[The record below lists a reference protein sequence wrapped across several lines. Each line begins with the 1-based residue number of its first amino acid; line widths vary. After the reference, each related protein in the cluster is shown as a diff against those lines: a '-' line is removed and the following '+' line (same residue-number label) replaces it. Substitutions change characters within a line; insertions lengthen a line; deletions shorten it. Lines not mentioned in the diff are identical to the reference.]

1 MGEVRSPVVLLRS
14 VVREPLLCEDRR
26 WILATTHSGHNP
38 LLTRVSVT
46 YTLIWKQRL
55 KGFPVG
61 TSAVSFLAPAKLNL
75 SLQVFGK
82 RPDGYHH
89 IRSVIVPVSLYD
101 DVTVEEAPA
110 GISVECDAPGVPTDA
125 ANNCHKAAAL
135 FLAWAGTPA
144 GVRIRIRKA
153 IPAESGLGGGSSD
166 AAAALKGLIAL
177 TGKHPPPEALLAM
190 AVRVGADVPFFLPG
204 GAALVEGF
212 GERLTPLPWNVP
224 FHAVIVRPA
233 FGLSTREGYARLGRE
248 PGDPP
253 LVAPSRRFGR
263 FRTWW
268 PSSGTISKRRGGPRI
283 RRSRRSGGNWCPRER
298 RRRGSREA
306 DRRCSASSCRKT
318 RRGRRGENCRQAT
331 TGEKGDGSSSREAS
345 SVASRK

>member
-1 MGEVRSPVVLLRS
+1 M
-14 VVREPLLCEDRR
+14 
-26 WILATTHSGHNP
+26 A
-38 LLTRVSVT
+38 
-46 YTLIWKQRL
+46 
-55 KGFPVG
+55 
-61 TSAVSFLAPAKLNL
+61 SAVSFLAPAKLNL

-82 RPDGYHH
+82 RPDGYHN
-89 IRSVIVPVSLYD
+89 IRSVMVPVSLYD
-101 DVTVEEAPA
+101 EVTVEEADA

-125 ANNCHKAAAL
+125 ANSCHKAAAL

-153 IPAESGLGGGSSD
+153 IPPESGLGGGSSD

-204 GAALVEGF
+204 GAALVEGI

-233 FGLSTREGYARLGRE
+233 FGRSTREGSARLGRE

-253 LVAPSRRFGR
+253 PRGNVPS
-263 FRTWW
+263 FRTFTDVAAAVRNDFEEAWG
-268 PSSGTISKRRGGPRI
+268 PSHPEIAAI
-283 RRSRRSGGNWCPRER
+283 RRELLSAGAGAAGLSGSGSALFGLYASER
-298 RRRGSREA
+298 LAREA
-306 DRRCSASSCRKT
+306 RRKLSGSDDVGT
-318 RRGRRGENCRQAT
+318 GRRVFVAR
-331 TGEKGDGSSSREAS
+331 
-345 SVASRK
+345 SV